1 MRRDRT
7 TQLTVKERSMS
18 MTDFQQQLPD
28 QLKPC
33 HAIAFLAAGLSGTIE
48 RGHPILF
55 FFFFH
60 MHTHQVEK
68 K

>member
-1 MRRDRT
+1 
-7 TQLTVKERSMS
+7 MS

-55 FFFFH
+55 FFFFPYA
-60 MHTHQVEK
+60 HTPGRKEIK
-68 K
+68 